1 LSEQTRNRYIPK
13 DDTATIIA
21 AFAVASGIVLTAL
34 QMPASELIIGAGI
47 GFLFKTIMK

>member
-1 LSEQTRNRYIPK
+1 MSETPRNRYIPK
-13 DDTATIIA
+13 GDTATVIA

-47 GFLFKTIMK
+47 GFLFKTVVR

>member
-1 LSEQTRNRYIPK
+1 MSEQIRNKWIPK
-13 DDTATIIA
+13 GDTATVIA

-47 GFLFKTIMK
+47 GFLFKTALK